1 MSNRAAWQEIRDHV
15 RLWCK
20 IDAPRCLIQI
30 VHRGV
35 VKVIDLTEFG
45 LAYVGEQREGASED
59 DGEKQVVES
68 E

>member
-1 MSNRAAWQEIRDHV
+1 MSNQAAWQEIRDHV

-35 VKVIDLTEFG
+35 MKVIDLTEFG
-45 LAYVGEQREGASED
+45 LVYTGEIEKEGRGLIKTSTA
-59 DGEKQVVES
+59 GR
-68 E
+68 